1 MDFENEVT
9 EFKLDLNILA
19 VPITPDL
26 KMKSAVTQ
34 VNAPTVSELIF
45 NTGSADLDRDLPKM
59 FYELQLKEQ
68 KAFESKG
75 GQGEL
80 KNLFVQILSRTQGL
94 TDHKVLPAEAVK
106 LMFRLGT
113 TISLDHTLQ
122 KDAKFTKE
130 ELAIKAQTSMLDAGM
145 DSAWNMLA
153 DLDKKVAA
161 NNKGTNPTAP
171 ELDTSDVMGDIMGD
185 FDLGLDDIPSD
196 PEDDFFRGM
205 N

>member
-1 MDFENEVT
+1 MDFEDEVT
-9 EFKLDLNILA
+9 EFKLDLNVLA
-19 VPITPDL
+19 VPVTEDL

-45 NTGSADLDRDLPKM
+45 NTGSTDLDRDLPKM
-59 FYELQLKEQ
+59 FHELQLQEQ

-80 KNLFVQILSRTQGL
+80 KNLFVQILARTQGL

-145 DSAWNMLA
+145 DAAWSMLA

-161 NNKGTNPTAP
+161 NNKGGNPAAP
-171 ELDTSDVMGDIMGD
+171 ELDTSDIMDDMTGG
-185 FDLGLDDIPSD
+185 FDLGIDDTPSN
-196 PEDDFFRGM
+196 PADDFFSGM
-205 N
+205 D